1 MVRQVISEDT
11 ADRMMEIA
19 ESVVSE
25 GGGHSAYIPGYRIG
39 GKTGTAQKVIDGKYA
54 QGKYICSFMGIAPTD
69 DPQIVVLA
77 IVDEPTGVSA
87 FGSTTAGPIIKE
99 IMNDVLPYLG
109 VEPIYTE
116 EEKKELQKNQV
127 VVPDIRNLEIE
138 DAVKI
143 LGESNLKANLD
154 PDVQIPKGSKVVDMF
169 PKPGVKVDEN
179 SSIMLY
185 FDN

>member
-1 MVRQVISEDT
+1 
-11 ADRMMEIA
+11 
-19 ESVVSE
+19 
-25 GGGHSAYIPGYRIG
+25 
-39 GKTGTAQKVIDGKYA
+39 
-54 QGKYICSFMGIAPTD
+54 MGIAPTD

-77 IVDEPTGVSA
+77 IIDEPTGVSA

-99 IMNDVLPYLG
+99 IMSEVLPYLG
-109 VEPIYTE
+109 VEPVYTE

-127 VVPDIRNLEIE
+127 VVPDIRNLAIE

-143 LGESNLKANLD
+143 LEESNLKANLD
-154 PDVQIPKGSKVVDMF
+154 PDIEIPEGSKVVDMF

-185 FDN
+185 FNN